1 MVDRRSARVWPGLP
15 YPLGATWDGRGTN
28 FAVFSAHAEKVELC
42 LFDATGRTEV
52 ARMLLPEYTH
62 EIWHGYF
69 PDVRPGQL
77 YGYRV
82 YGPYDPHAGHRF
94 NHHKLLIDPY
104 ARALVGGLRWSD
116 AHYGYTIGHDNKDL
130 SFDTRDSAP
139 FMPKCRVIDPAFTWG
154 DDAPPRTP
162 WDRMVVYELH
172 PRGFTMK
179 HPAVGRSH
187 RGTFEGLSAPE
198 VVRYLAS
205 LGITAVELL
214 PVHAFV
220 EDRHLVERGLTNYWG
235 YNSIGYFAP
244 HSAYI
249 GPAGIGGFKTFVKLM
264 HDAGIEVILD
274 VVYNHTAEGN
284 HLGPTLCFRG
294 IDNRT
299 YYYLSEG
306 DARYYH
312 DYTGTG
318 NALELRHPQVLR
330 MVTDSLRYWVHEMH
344 VDGFRFDLATTL
356 ARVLG
361 RFDEHAAFLDAV
373 AQDPTLSG
381 VKLIAEPWDTG
392 EGGYQVGSFPPGWSE
407 WNDRYRDTMRRFWKG
422 DAGLVPDLASRMAG
436 SSDIFARRGRRP
448 WASVN
453 FITAHD
459 GFTLN
464 DLVSYNHKHNQE
476 NGEDNRDGSTNNNS
490 WNCGA
495 EGPTSNQAVLRLRE
509 RQMRNLMFVLLLS
522 QGIPMITA
530 GDELAR
536 TQRGNNNA
544 YCQDNELSWIRWD
557 EIDEHGQNLLRFTRE
572 LLALRDRH
580 IAFRRSRFFHGAII
594 PGTDV
599 RDVTW
604 ITPAGTPM
612 TEADWN
618 NADTRTLGAMLNG
631 QAGARFLT
639 ARGDPEPDDN
649 FLILLNAGPRRVSW
663 TLPESD
669 QSSAWQVRI
678 STTYPT
684 GVPPARRTVNRR
696 IVVGGRTAILLIQ
709 YRNKLSRTLHSTVQ
723 EFP

>member
-1 MVDRRSARVWPGLP
+1 MTDHRAARVWPGLP
-15 YPLGATWDGRGTN
+15 YPLGATWDGRGTH
-28 FAVFSAHAEKVELC
+28 FALFSAHAEKVELC
-42 LFDATGRTEV
+42 LFDQSGRTEI
-52 ARMLLPEYTH
+52 ARMVLPENTH
-62 EIWHGYF
+62 EVWHGYF

-82 YGPYDPHAGHRF
+82 YGPYDPHQGHRF

-104 ARALVGGLRWSD
+104 ARALVGGLKWSD
-116 AHYGYTIGHDNKDL
+116 THYGYTIGHEDKDL
-130 SFDTRDSAP
+130 SFDKRDSAP
-139 FMPKCRVIDPAFTWG
+139 FTPKCQVIDPAFTWG
-154 DDAPPRTP
+154 DDAPPRIP
-162 WDRMVVYELH
+162 WDRSVVYELH

-179 HPAVGRSH
+179 HPAVGHVH

-198 VVRYLAS
+198 VVGYLSS

-235 YNSIGYFAP
+235 YNSIGFFAP
-244 HSAYI
+244 HPAYI

-264 HDAGIEVILD
+264 HDAGIEVFLD

-294 IDNRT
+294 IDNRS

-330 MVTDSLRYWVHEMH
+330 MVTDSLRYWVEEMH

-356 ARVLG
+356 ARVHG
-361 RFDEHAAFLDAV
+361 RFDQHAAFLDAV

-381 VKLIAEPWDTG
+381 VKLVAEPWDTG

-407 WNDRYRDTMRRFWKG
+407 WNDRYRDTMRRYWKG
-422 DAGLVPDLASRMAG
+422 DAGLVPEVASRMAG
-436 SSDIFARRGRRP
+436 SSDIFDRRGRRP
-448 WASVN
+448 WAGVN

-464 DLVSYNHKHNQE
+464 DLVSYNQKHNEE

-495 EGPTSNQAVLRLRE
+495 EGPTDNQSIRRLRD
-509 RQMRNLMFVLLLS
+509 RQMRNFLFTLLLS
-522 QGIPMITA
+522 QGVPMITA

-536 TQRGNNNA
+536 TQYGNNNA

-557 EIDEHGQNLLRFTRE
+557 EVDERGRNLLRFTRE

-580 IAFRRSRFFHGAII
+580 IVFRRSRFFHGAII
-594 PGTDV
+594 PGTDA

-604 ITPAGTPM
+604 ITPSGEAM
-612 TEADWN
+612 TEAAWN
-618 NADTRTLGAMLNG
+618 DRDNRTLGAMLSG
-631 QAGARFLT
+631 QAGARFRT
-639 ARGDPEPDDN
+639 PEGVPEPDDD

-669 QSSAWQVRI
+669 QSTPWQVRV
-678 STTYPT
+678 STAYPT
-684 GVPPARRTVNRR
+684 GVPPSRRPIKRR
-696 IVVGGRTAILLIQ
+696 IVVGSRTAILLIQ
-709 YRNKLSRTLHSTVQ
+709 YRNKLVERHVL
-723 EFP
+723 P